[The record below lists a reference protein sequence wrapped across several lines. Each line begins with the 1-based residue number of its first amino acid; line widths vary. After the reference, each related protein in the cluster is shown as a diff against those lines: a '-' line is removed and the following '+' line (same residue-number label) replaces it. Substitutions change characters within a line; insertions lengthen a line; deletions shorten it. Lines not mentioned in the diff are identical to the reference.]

1 VAVKVL
7 LVGNFEKSTVVV
19 EAVVRVVAVV
29 GKKVVG
35 VVAVV
40 GKKVVGDNY
49 IAVIDMVVG
58 RIADRVADRMIDYK
72 NYSLVYFFSC
82 TSYPWLK

>member
-1 VAVKVL
+1 M
-7 LVGNFEKSTVVV
+7 VV
-19 EAVVRVVAVV
+19 EA
-29 GKKVVG
+29 VVG

-58 RIADRVADRMIDYK
+58 RIADRMIDYK